1 VAPPPERPPDAQ
13 TTACPCGRGDVPAQL
28 AGQRP
33 LLARAATGDREAFAQ
48 LYDAQVEGVYRY
60 LLAWTG
66 DRSEAAIL
74 TSRVFHSALAW
85 LPPTAGG
92 GVEAGAWLTA
102 MSRHAV
108 SDRPGSGRDPA
119 PVADPVAALAQLPDS
134 EREVL
139 VLRLL
144 CGHTLDHTA
153 HLAGYSR
160 RAVLGLQLAACLV
173 IAERTGGAPAPPGAS
188 AEEFERRLAPSEIT
202 PATADPAL
210 SAALTA
216 ASALRQAA
224 AEVVDPD
231 PELVA
236 SLRHDLT
243 SAEPPAH
250 PAGPLAPAE
259 PPRAHPEESLTDPEP
274 HPTHP
279 GPVPTHAGPEAPHPL
294 GPGAAAPTRSG
305 AAAPT
310 RSGAAPDPPGPLP
323 GPPNG
328 RVADR
333 RERGAGLSTAH
344 PVALP
349 TALRAISPLRRP
361 WVSTAVATAGIVA
374 LLALQAFGNPGPRPG
389 CDGRPCPARTTVAA
403 VAGVG
408 NLGTPLTTIVES
420 STTTSTAAEQAPP
433 TSAPRTS
440 ASAPPT
446 TRPAPTAP
454 QSTRAPRTTT
464 TRAPTTTASTTTA
477 ASTTT
482 TAAPAPT

>member
-66 DRSEAAIL
+66 DRSEAATL
-74 TSRVFHSALAW
+74 TGRVFHSALAW

-102 MSRHAV
+102 MSRDAV
-108 SDRPGSGRDPA
+108 TERPGPGRDPG
-119 PVADPVAALAQLPDS
+119 PPADPVAALARLPDS

-144 CGHTLDHTA
+144 CGHTLDHAA
-153 HLAGYSR
+153 HLSGYSR
-160 RAVLGLQLAACLV
+160 RAVLGLQLAACLA
-173 IAERTGGAPAPPGAS
+173 IAERTGGTPAPPGAS
-188 AEEFERRLAPSEIT
+188 AEEFERRLGLPEIASAT
-202 PATADPAL
+202 PDP
-210 SAALTA
+210 ALTA
-216 ASALRQAA
+216 ALAAADALRQAA
-224 AEVVDPD
+224 AEVVAPD

-243 SAEPPAH
+243 SAEPP
-250 PAGPLAPAE
+250 PRLEGPST
-259 PPRAHPEESLTDPEP
+259 HPEGSLTHPEGSL
-274 HPTHP
+274 THP
-279 GPVPTHAGPEAPHPL
+279 EGSLTHEEPAPH
-294 GPGAAAPTRSG
+294 
-305 AAAPT
+305 
-310 RSGAAPDPPGPLP
+310 PPGPLP

-328 RVADR
+328 RVAQR
-333 RERGAGLSTAH
+333 RERGAASSTAL
-344 PVALP
+344 PSALP
-349 TALRAISPLRRP
+349 AALQGLSPLRRP
-361 WVSTAVATAGIVA
+361 WVSTAVATAGIVV
-374 LLALQAFGNPGPRPG
+374 LLALQAFGDPGRRPG
-389 CDGRPCPARTTVAA
+389 CEGRPCPVSTTVA
-403 VAGVG
+403 VAAEVG
-408 NLGTPLTTIVES
+408 NLGTPLTTIVEP
-420 STTTSTAAEQAPP
+420 STTTSTAADQAPA
-433 TSAPRTS
+433 TTAPRTS

-454 QSTRAPRTTT
+454 PSTRAPRPTTT
-464 TRAPTTTASTTTA
+464 TRAPPTTAPTTTVAT
-477 ASTTT
+477 TTT

>member
-66 DRSEAAIL
+66 DRSEAATL
-74 TSRVFHSALAW
+74 ASRVFHSALAW

-102 MSRHAV
+102 MSRDAV
-108 SDRPGSGRDPA
+108 SDRPGSARDPG
-119 PVADPVAALAQLPDS
+119 PIGDPVAALAQLPDS

-153 HLAGYSR
+153 HLSGYSR
-160 RAVLGLQLAACLV
+160 RAVLGLQLAACLA
-173 IAERTGGAPAPPGAS
+173 IAERTGVAPAPPGAS
-188 AEEFERRLAPSEIT
+188 AEEFERHLDPSE
-202 PATADPAL
+202 TAPTAPGPAL
-210 SAALTA
+210 SAALA
-216 ASALRQAA
+216 AAGALRRAA
-224 AEVVDPD
+224 AHVVAPD

-243 SAEPPAH
+243 SAEPPVPY
-250 PAGPLAPAE
+250 PATL
-259 PPRAHPEESLTDPEP
+259 S
-274 HPTHP
+274 THP
-279 GPVPTHAGPEAPHPL
+279 GPEAPHPP
-294 GPGAAAPTRSG
+294 GPGAAPHL
-305 AAAPT
+305 
-310 RSGAAPDPPGPLP
+310 PGPLP
-323 GPPNG
+323 GPLNG
-328 RVADR
+328 R
-333 RERGAGLSTAH
+333 GAHPRKRVPALSTAL
-344 PVALP
+344 PV
-349 TALRAISPLRRP
+349 ALRAISPLRRP
-361 WVSTAVATAGIVA
+361 WMSTAVATAGIVV

-389 CDGRPCPARTTVAA
+389 CDGRPCPASTTVAA
-403 VAGVG
+403 AAGVG
-408 NLGTPLTTIVES
+408 NLGTPLTTIVE

-446 TRPAPTAP
+446 TRPAPTASP
-454 QSTRAPRTTT
+454 TTRAPRPTT
-464 TRAPTTTASTTTA
+464 TRAPTTTAPTTTV

>member
-1 VAPPPERPPDAQ
+1 MAPPPERPPDAQ

-33 LLARAATGDREAFAQ
+33 LLARAAGGDREAFAE

-66 DRSEAAIL
+66 DRSEAAGL

-102 MSRHAV
+102 MSRDAV
-108 SDRPGSGRDPA
+108 SDRPGPGRDPGPA
-119 PVADPVAALAQLPDS
+119 GDPVAALAHLPDS

-160 RAVLGLQLAACLV
+160 RAVLGLQLAACLA
-173 IAERTGGAPAPPGAS
+173 IAERTGGTPAPSGAS
-188 AEEFERRLAPSEIT
+188 AEEFERHLDPSEIAPT
-202 PATADPAL
+202 TADPAPGPAL
-210 SAALTA
+210 SGALAAA
-216 ASALRQAA
+216 GALRQAA
-224 AEVVDPD
+224 AVVAPD

-236 SLRHDLT
+236 SLRHDLL

-250 PAGPLAPAE
+250 PEGPFTAAD
-259 PPRAHPEESLTDPEP
+259 PRAPCPEP
-274 HPTHP
+274 APDP
-279 GPVPTHAGPEAPHPL
+279 RGAAPHP
-294 GPGAAAPTRSG
+294 PGAAPH
-305 AAAPT
+305 
-310 RSGAAPDPPGPLP
+310 PPGPLP
-323 GPPNG
+323 GPPDG
-328 RVADR
+328 RVARR
-333 RERGAGLSTAH
+333 REGVAGLS
-344 PVALP
+344 

-361 WVSTAVATAGIVA
+361 WVSTAVATAGIVV
-374 LLALQAFGNPGPRPG
+374 LLALQALGNPGPRPG
-389 CDGRPCPARTTVAA
+389 CDGRRCPASTTVAA
-403 VAGVG
+403 AAEVG

-433 TSAPRTS
+433 TSARRTW

-446 TRPAPTAP
+446 TRPAPTASP
-454 QSTRAPRTTT
+454 TTRAPRPTT
-464 TRAPTTTASTTTA
+464 TRAPTTTAPTTTVA
-477 ASTTT
+477 ATTT

>member
-33 LLARAATGDREAFAQ
+33 LLARAATGDRQAFAQ

-66 DRSEAAIL
+66 DRSEAATL

-102 MSRHAV
+102 MSRDAV

-119 PVADPVAALAQLPDS
+119 PAADPVAALARLPDS

-160 RAVLGLQLAACLV
+160 RAVLGLQLAACLA
-173 IAERTGGAPAPPGAS
+173 IAERTGGTPPPPGAS
-188 AEEFERRLAPSEIT
+188 AEEFERHLAPSEIA
-202 PATADPAL
+202 PAAADPAL

-216 ASALRQAA
+216 AGALRQAA
-224 AEVVDPD
+224 AHVVAPD

-243 SAEPPAH
+243 SAEPSIPHPASVPPYPVSVPPHPALAPPHPEPAH
-250 PAGPLAPAE
+250 ARAGA
-259 PPRAHPEESLTDPEP
+259 
-274 HPTHP
+274 
-279 GPVPTHAGPEAPHPL
+279 APHP
-294 GPGAAAPTRSG
+294 PGAT
-305 AAAPT
+305 
-310 RSGAAPDPPGPLP
+310 PDPPDSLP
-323 GPPNG
+323 GPPTG
-328 RVADR
+328 RVAQR
-333 RERGAGLSTAH
+333 RERVAGLSTA
-344 PVALP
+344 LP
-349 TALRAISPLRRP
+349 RALRGLSPLRRP
-361 WVSTAVATAGIVA
+361 WVSTAVATAGIVV

-389 CDGRPCPARTTVAA
+389 CDGRPCPAPSTVARA
-403 VAGVG
+403 AGVG

-433 TSAPRTS
+433 TSAPRTA
-440 ASAPPT
+440 ASGPPT
-446 TRPAPTAP
+446 TRPASTAP
-454 QSTRAPRTTT
+454 PTTRAPRPTT
-464 TRAPTTTASTTTA
+464 TRASTTTASTTTA

-482 TAAPAPT
+482 TAAPALT

>member
-1 VAPPPERPPDAQ
+1 M
-13 TTACPCGRGDVPAQL
+13 PAQL

-66 DRSEAAIL
+66 DRSEAATL

-102 MSRHAV
+102 MCRDAV

-119 PVADPVAALAQLPDS
+119 PAADPVAALARLPDS

-160 RAVLGLQLAACLV
+160 RAVLGLQLAACLA
-173 IAERTGGAPAPPGAS
+173 IAERTGGTPAPPGAS
-188 AEEFERRLAPSEIT
+188 AEEFERHLAPSETAPTT
-202 PATADPAL
+202 PDPAL

-216 ASALRQAA
+216 AGALRQAA
-224 AEVVDPD
+224 AEVVAPD

-243 SAEPPAH
+243 SAEPSIPH
-250 PAGPLAPAE
+250 PASVPPHPAF
-259 PPRAHPEESLTDPEP
+259 PPDPGLVPPDPEP
-274 HPTHP
+274 A
-279 GPVPTHAGPEAPHPL
+279 HAGAGATPQT
-294 GPGAAAPTRSG
+294 PGAAPQT
-305 AAAPT
+305 P
-310 RSGAAPDPPGPLP
+310 GAAPDPPGPLP

-333 RERGAGLSTAH
+333 RERVAGLSTAL

-349 TALRAISPLRRP
+349 TALRSISPLRRP
-361 WVSTAVATAGIVA
+361 WVSTAVATAGIVV

-389 CDGRPCPARTTVAA
+389 CGGRPCPASTTVAA
-403 VAGVG
+403 VAEVG
-408 NLGTPLTTIVES
+408 NLGTPLTTILES

-433 TSAPRTS
+433 PSAPRTS

-454 QSTRAPRTTT
+454 PTTLAPRTTT
-464 TRAPTTTASTTTA
+464 TRASTTTASTTTA

-482 TAAPAPT
+482 TAPAPA

>member
-13 TTACPCGRGDVPAQL
+13 TTACPCGRGDLPAQL

-66 DRSEAAIL
+66 DRSEAATL

-102 MSRHAV
+102 MSRDAV

-160 RAVLGLQLAACLV
+160 RAVLGLQLAACLA
-173 IAERTGGAPAPPGAS
+173 ITERTGGTPASPGAS
-188 AEEFERRLAPSEIT
+188 AEEFERHLGPSEIT

-216 ASALRQAA
+216 ASKLRQAA
-224 AEVVDPD
+224 AEVVAPD
-231 PELVA
+231 AELVA

-250 PAGPLAPAE
+250 PAGPLSPAE
-259 PPRAHPEESLTDPEP
+259 PPRARPEESLTDPEP

-279 GPVPTHAGPEAPHPL
+279 GPEAPHPP
-294 GPGAAAPTRSG
+294 GPGAAPHPPGPG
-305 AAAPT
+305 AAPHPPGP
-310 RSGAAPDPPGPLP
+310 GAAPDPPGPLP
-323 GPPNG
+323 GPPTG
-328 RVADR
+328 RVAHR
-333 RERGAGLSTAH
+333 RERVAGLSTAH

-361 WVSTAVATAGIVA
+361 WVSTAVATAGIIV

-389 CDGRPCPARTTVAA
+389 CDGRPCPASTTVAA
-403 VAGVG
+403 VAEVG

-454 QSTRAPRTTT
+454 PSTRAPRTTT
-464 TRAPTTTASTTTA
+464 TRASTTTASTTTA